1 MIFSFKFLGIDI
13 ILKKLL
19 SQRHKVG
26 DPSSMRVFGSIAGCY
41 LVAQKVKHKGREP
54 MNILIL
60 LIEHQSYT

>member
-26 DPSSMRVFGSIAGCY
+26 DPSCMRVFGSIAGCY
-41 LVAQKVKHKGREP
+41 LGGTKSQAQRQRTH
-54 MNILIL
+54 
-60 LIEHQSYT
+60 